1 MQEMVKTGNGRL
13 IGELQTRAAEIEP
26 PRNFFHGFK
35 LRESFSPDNILL
47 FCHRNKRAFQPEGV
61 SNNYHHRH
69 VLVFVVQGG
78 GPGRIGDRTHL
89 LEEGEAAL
97 IFPNQFHHFM
107 DVEGQDLEWLF
118 VTFELQDDEAVREL
132 MNTPR
137 VLDEA
142 TLLRLREVLE
152 INRGLKQGEM
162 VSVAS
167 LSSLLAEILFRLLNL
182 PVIPEERRNIHSTD
196 ATRDVLLE
204 KINTLVRE
212 NLDRQLTV
220 ADLAERMGYS
230 VSYLRT
236 IFRDRLGISLGRY
249 IRESRLSRAA
259 EMLQTE
265 NLSISEI
272 AERCG
277 FDSLCAF
284 SRAFKNAYGM
294 SPKAYGKMLTE

>member
-1 MQEMVKTGNGRL
+1 MTIVGNGRL
-13 IGELQTRAAEIEP
+13 IGELQMLAAEIEP
-26 PRNFFHGFK
+26 PRNFFHGLK

-69 VLVFVVQGG
+69 VLVFVVQNG
-78 GPGRIGDRTHL
+78 GPGRIGDHTHL

-118 VTFELQDDEAVREL
+118 ITFELQDDESVHEL
-132 MNTPR
+132 RDTPR

-142 TLLRLREVLE
+142 TMLRLREVLE

-167 LSSLLAEILFRLLNL
+167 LSSILAEILFRLLNL
-182 PVIPEERRNIHSTD
+182 PVIPAERQNIHSTD
-196 ATRDVLLE
+196 TNRDVLLE
-204 KINTLVRE
+204 KINTIVRE

-220 ADLAERMGYS
+220 ADLAEKMGYS

-265 NLSISEI
+265 DLSISEI